1 MTGPAP
7 YQRGDGRLPEALW
20 RATLVR
26 IRGEF
31 SEMPCMRVTPD
42 QARTLFGLSERVAN
56 GVLNR
61 LTDEGFLARTDE
73 GEFVRRQATP

>member
-1 MTGPAP
+1 MIGPAP
-7 YQRGDGRLPEALW
+7 YERGAERLPEALW

-31 SEMPCMRVTPD
+31 AEMPCMRVTPD
-42 QARTLFGLSERVAN
+42 QACTLFGLSEQIVN

-61 LTDEGFLARTDE
+61 LTDEGFLSRTGG
-73 GEFVRRQATP
+73 GEFVRRQTAP